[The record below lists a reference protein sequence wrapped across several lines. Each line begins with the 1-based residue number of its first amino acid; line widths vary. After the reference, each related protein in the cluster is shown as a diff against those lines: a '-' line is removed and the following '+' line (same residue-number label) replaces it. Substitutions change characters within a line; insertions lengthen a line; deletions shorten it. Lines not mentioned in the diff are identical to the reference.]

1 MSKGVLY
8 IFCFCFSFTVT
19 TYGQSGVVEAARRA
33 SEASIPTYNSPSE
46 TESVVSTKVSVVNE
60 DERELV
66 LSEKEIN
73 ILIELPSNIDQYNT
87 IYIVDAYLW
96 NDTYNNSSYAKWTA
110 GYLKKILISSSLEV
124 IEPVSYDKQGWKKDP
139 YFLRN
144 IKNDK
149 GIYLYLNQTKGRGD
163 DVNST
168 LILRN
173 SQKEIL
179 FKANF
184 VNAGMNEI
192 LDVLTS
198 L

>member
-8 IFCFCFSFTVT
+8 IFCFCFTVT
-19 TYGQSGVVEAARRA
+19 TYGQSAVVEAARRA
-33 SEASIPTYNSPSE
+33 QEASVPTYNSPSKSE
-46 TESVVSTKVSVVNE
+46 PVVSTKVSVVNE

-87 IYIVDAYLW
+87 IYIIGANIFIPEWDRCI
-96 NDTYNNSSYAKWTA
+96 YNKTSARRTA
-110 GYLKKILISSSLEV
+110 EALMSSSLEV
-124 IEPVSYDKQGWKKDP
+124 VNPYTYDKRAARKNKF
-139 YFLRN
+139 FLRN

-149 GIYLYLNQTKGRGD
+149 GIYLYLNQTKGKGD
-163 DVNST
+163 DLNST

-173 SQKEIL
+173 SQNEIL
-179 FKANF
+179 YKANF

-192 LDVLTS
+192 VDVLTS